1 MKNPDDMRLVI
12 AAVTLWIL
20 RFAQNDSFHFDHSI
34 CKSALVSGLFGRLV
48 WGLFRRAQGIGRAAG
63 SPHRPEF
70 HQLHPGSIRIV

>member
-34 CKSALVSGLFGRLV
+34 CTFALEKRQLGTKA
-48 WGLFRRAQGIGRAAG
+48 WNKT
-63 SPHRPEF
+63 RPVASSRWNRSKISF
-70 HQLHPGSIRIV
+70 LLCSLLRK

>member
-34 CKSALVSGLFGRLV
+34 CKSPLGVC
-48 WGLFRRAQGIGRAAG
+48 RA
-63 SPHRPEF
+63 
-70 HQLHPGSIRIV
+70 